1 MSVAPYLS
9 SGRRVIPEAPTN
21 LMTRIIDICRDTCGR
36 NRLVKLA
43 GQHHGWTLVELMIVL
58 AIIATLAAIAVPLY
72 ADVAERARVARAI
85 AEVRILDSEI
95 AAFEGVNGRLPT
107 SLAEIGRG
115 TLKDPWGNPYEYLE
129 FAAGPPG
136 HIRKDLSL
144 HPLNSTY
151 DLYSKGK
158 DGQSQAPLT
167 ARASR
172 DDIIRANDG
181 GYIGP
186 ASGY

>member
-1 MSVAPYLS
+1 MPVAACLS

-21 LMTRIIDICRDTCGR
+21 LMTRIIDTCRDTCR
-36 NRLVKLA
+36 RSRLAKLA

-72 ADVAERARVARAI
+72 ANVTERAKVAGAI
-85 AEVRILDSEI
+85 AEIRILDSEI
-95 AAFEGVNGRLPT
+95 AVFEAAKRRLPT

-129 FAAGPPG
+129 FAGGPSG
-136 HIRKDLSL
+136 LIRKDHSL

-167 ARASR
+167 ASASR

>member
-1 MSVAPYLS
+1 MSVAPCLI
-9 SGRRVIPEAPTN
+9 SGRFAGPPTN
-21 LMTRIIDICRDTCGR
+21 SMTRIMDTCR
-36 NRLVKLA
+36 RSRLAKLA
-43 GQHHGWTLVELMIVL
+43 GQQHGWTLVELMIVL
-58 AIIATLAAIAVPLY
+58 AIIATLAAIAIPLY
-72 ADVAERARVARAI
+72 ADVTERARVARAI

-95 AAFEGVNGRLPT
+95 AAFEGVNRRLPT

-115 TLKDPWGNPYEYLE
+115 TLKDPWGNPYQYLE
-129 FAAGPPG
+129 FAVGPAGQ
-136 HIRKDLSL
+136 IRKDHAL

-158 DGQSQAPLT
+158 DGQSQPPLT
-167 ARASR
+167 AITSR

-181 GYIGP
+181 GYVGP

>member
-1 MSVAPYLS
+1 M
-9 SGRRVIPEAPTN
+9 
-21 LMTRIIDICRDTCGR
+21 
-36 NRLVKLA
+36 KLA
-43 GQHHGWTLVELMIVL
+43 SHQRGFTLVELMIVL

-72 ADVAERARVARAI
+72 ANVTERAKVAGAI
-85 AEVRILDSEI
+85 ADIRILDSEI
-95 AAFEGVNGRLPT
+95 GVFEAAKGRHPI
-107 SLAEIGRG
+107 SLAEIGRD

-129 FAAGPPG
+129 YAAGSSALV
-136 HIRKDLSL
+136 RKDHSL
-144 HPLNSTY
+144 HPLNSWY

-158 DGQSQAPLT
+158 DGQSRPALT
-167 ARASR
+167 ARVSR

>member
-1 MSVAPYLS
+1 MSVAACLPC
-9 SGRRVIPEAPTN
+9 GRCVIPEAPTN
-21 LMTRIIDICRDTCGR
+21 LMTRIIDTCRR
-36 NRLVKLA
+36 NRLLKLA
-43 GQHHGWTLVELMIVL
+43 GHHRGWTLVELMIVL

-72 ADVAERARVARAI
+72 ANVHERARVGRAI
-85 AEVRILDSEI
+85 ADIRILDSEI
-95 AAFEGVNGRLPT
+95 GVFEAAKGRLPI
-107 SLAEIGRG
+107 SLAEIGRD
-115 TLKDPWGNPYEYLE
+115 TLEDPWGNPYEYLE

-136 HIRKDLSL
+136 QIRKDYSL
-144 HPLNSTY
+144 HPLNSAY

-167 ARASR
+167 ASASR

-181 GYIGP
+181 GYIGL

>member
-1 MSVAPYLS
+1 MPY
-9 SGRRVIPEAPTN
+9 I
-21 LMTRIIDICRDTCGR
+21 MDTCRYSRVGR
-36 NRLVKLA
+36 LA
-43 GQHHGWTLVELMIVL
+43 RQCRGLTLVELMIVL
-58 AIIATLAAIAVPLY
+58 AIIATLAAIAAPLY
-72 ADVAERARVARAI
+72 ADVTERARVARAI
-85 AEVRILDSEI
+85 AEIRTLDSEI
-95 AAFEGVNGRLPT
+95 AAFEGASGRLPA

-115 TLKDPWGNPYEYLE
+115 TLKDPWGNLYEYLE
-129 FAAGPPG
+129 FGTAPSGKV
-136 HIRKDLSL
+136 RKDLSL

-167 ARASR
+167 AKASL

-181 GYIGP
+181 GYIGL

>member
-1 MSVAPYLS
+1 
-9 SGRRVIPEAPTN
+9 
-21 LMTRIIDICRDTCGR
+21 MTRIIDTCRR

-43 GQHHGWTLVELMIVL
+43 GQDHGWTLVELMIVL
-58 AIIATLAAIAVPLY
+58 AIIATLAAIALPLY
-72 ADVAERARVARAI
+72 VNVQERARVARATADI
-85 AEVRILDSEI
+85 RILDSEI
-95 AAFEGVNGRLPT
+95 GVFQAGKGRLPT

-129 FAAGPPG
+129 FAAGPAG
-136 HIRKDLSL
+136 LVRKDLSL
-144 HPLNSTY
+144 VPLNSTY

-167 ARASR
+167 ASASR

>member
-1 MSVAPYLS
+1 
-9 SGRRVIPEAPTN
+9 
-21 LMTRIIDICRDTCGR
+21 MTRIIDTCRR

-43 GQHHGWTLVELMIVL
+43 GQDHGWTLVELMIVL
-58 AIIATLAAIAVPLY
+58 AIIATLAAIALPLY
-72 ADVAERARVARAI
+72 VNVQERARVARATADI
-85 AEVRILDSEI
+85 RILDSEI
-95 AAFEGVNGRLPT
+95 GVFQAAKGRLPT
-107 SLAEIGRG
+107 SLAEIGRD

-129 FAAGPPG
+129 FAAGPLG
-136 HIRKDLSL
+136 LVRKDLSL
-144 HPLNSTY
+144 VPLNSTY

-158 DGQSQAPLT
+158 DGQSQPALT
-167 ARASR
+167 ASVSR